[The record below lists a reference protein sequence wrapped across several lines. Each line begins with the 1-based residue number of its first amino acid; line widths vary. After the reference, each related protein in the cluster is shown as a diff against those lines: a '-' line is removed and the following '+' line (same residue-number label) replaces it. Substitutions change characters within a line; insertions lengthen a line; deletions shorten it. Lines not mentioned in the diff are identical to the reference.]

1 MVEPFAKTVTNLRKK
16 LWQRRN
22 YAAACVISRIRI
34 QLPILV
40 NFTSM
45 WTEILHDVNFRNA
58 WKIIIAS
65 VSALA
70 FNVYRP
76 EMASNTLK
84 IL

>member
-1 MVEPFAKTVTNLRKK
+1 
-16 LWQRRN
+16 
-22 YAAACVISRIRI
+22 
-34 QLPILV
+34 
-40 NFTSM
+40 M
-45 WTEILHDVNFRNA
+45 WTEILYDVDFRNA